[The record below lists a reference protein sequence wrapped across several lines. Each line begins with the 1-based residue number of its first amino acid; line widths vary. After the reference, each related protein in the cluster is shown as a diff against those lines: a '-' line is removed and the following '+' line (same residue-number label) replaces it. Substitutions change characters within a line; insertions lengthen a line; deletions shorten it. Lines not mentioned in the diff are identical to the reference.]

1 MSSASA
7 GLRAELENIQR
18 LLKEEESDNCSL
30 RNEIAVAN
38 AEIQEL
44 QVISYWYNKL
54 NTCLILFYRL
64 EDPFTPGRNSKK
76 TVAQY
81 RSRTQRQY
89 QSFLSCPLRHP
100 FR

>member
-1 MSSASA
+1 MEGELTVSQKEIIGLKCSVAEMSSASA

-44 QVISYWYNKL
+44 QVI
-54 NTCLILFYRL
+54 
-64 EDPFTPGRNSKK
+64 
-76 TVAQY
+76 
-81 RSRTQRQY
+81 
-89 QSFLSCPLRHP
+89 
-100 FR
+100 